1 MLLTEMYNR
10 APVSQQLFD
19 VSSVHIAY
27 CIYSVGINHNFTV
40 SIYYGLIQYFVKLP
54 SEYKVGSIMRLQYAQ
69 RS

>member
-27 CIYSVGINHNFTV
+27 TFCRYQPQFHRLNQLWFDTV
-40 SIYYGLIQYFVKLP
+40 FCEITLRV
-54 SEYKVGSIMRLQYAQ
+54 
-69 RS
+69 